1 MKVQKLEVRDECTG
15 RTSVHSRETLEK
27 AGAGARKLRGV
38 VGAKAWHDE
47 ASAASKDRERQQRIA
62 GDVYAPVQDTHMH
75 THGTQSGKSNDQW
88 YALISSALVGG
99 VL

>member
-15 RTSVHSRETLEK
+15 RTSVRSRETLEK

-47 ASAASKDRERQQRIA
+47 ASAASKDREREQRIA
-62 GDVYAPVQDTHMH
+62 GDVYAPVQDTRAQ
-75 THGTQSGKSNDQW
+75 TRNRIRKIQRPVVRS
-88 YALISSALVGG
+88 
-99 VL
+99 